1 MEEGVCLSTTKDMRF
16 VSVNC
21 EMNIGLIKR
30 LQYTPLQFN
39 DSKIDVMILTSNTA
53 STRNNNDRS
62 EESI

>member
-1 MEEGVCLSTTKDMRF
+1 MRF

-30 LQYTPLQFN
+30 LQDTPLQFN
-39 DSKIDVMILTSNTA
+39 DSKIDVMLLTSNTA

-62 EESI
+62 VESI